1 MEETIQVNKA
11 SKPISLKTSEEIV
24 RQMKSC
30 VCKIKKKCVVGTGFF
45 VKIPYKEDNIL
56 VLITNNRILGETDIE
71 VEKFI
76 SISFENEKVFR
87 NIEIFSER
95 KRYTNEKLDITII
108 EVFEDVDEIKDFKD
122 FLVLDGQIINILN
135 LEGNENM
142 TNCLNN
148 LSSFSWVLV

>member
-30 VCKIKKKCVVGTGFF
+30 VCKIHKNTIEGTGFF

-76 SISFENEKVFR
+76 SISFENENVFK

-108 EVFEDVDEIKDFKD
+108 EVFEDLDEI
-122 FLVLDGQIINILN
+122 IYYI
-135 LEGNENM
+135 
-142 TNCLNN
+142 
-148 LSSFSWVLV
+148 

>member
-30 VCKIKKKCVVGTGFF
+30 VCKIQKKCVVGTGFF

-76 SISFENEKVFR
+76 SISFENENVFK

-108 EVFEDVDEIKDFKD
+108 EVFEDLDEIKTVKYPYYSLIKKFIILIYFMLNK
-122 FLVLDGQIINILN
+122 QII
-135 LEGNENM
+135 
-142 TNCLNN
+142 
-148 LSSFSWVLV
+148 V